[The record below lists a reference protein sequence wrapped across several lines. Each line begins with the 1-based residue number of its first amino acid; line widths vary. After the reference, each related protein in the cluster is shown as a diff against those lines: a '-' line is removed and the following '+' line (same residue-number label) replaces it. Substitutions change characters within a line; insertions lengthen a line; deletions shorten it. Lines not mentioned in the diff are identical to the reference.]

1 MFTAVPW
8 ELPSTVAWL
17 LKLVFQREITQVP
30 IAPVQL
36 HAIVMACFASLI
48 APFGGFFASAVKR
61 AFKIKDFGHSIP
73 GHGGMTDRMDCQF
86 LMGLFAHM
94 YHQSFIKTYNVSV
107 GSILAL
113 TINNLTPREQV
124 ELLERLQT
132 YLSNQEILDSAMIA
146 ASNIG
151 DIISKAQQNLTL

>member
-1 MFTAVPW
+1 MTFF
-8 ELPSTVAWL
+8 
-17 LKLVFQREITQVP
+17 FQ
-30 IAPVQL
+30 
-36 HAIVMACFASLI
+36 
-48 APFGGFFASAVKR
+48 
-61 AFKIKDFGHSIP
+61 
-73 GHGGMTDRMDCQF
+73 
-86 LMGLFAHM
+86 
-94 YHQSFIKTYNVSV
+94 TYNVSV

-151 DIISKAQQNLTL
+151 EIISKAQRNLTL

>member
-1 MFTAVPW
+1 MQNNNVTD
-8 ELPSTVAWL
+8 
-17 LKLVFQREITQVP
+17 
-30 IAPVQL
+30 
-36 HAIVMACFASLI
+36 
-48 APFGGFFASAVKR
+48 
-61 AFKIKDFGHSIP
+61 DFI
-73 GHGGMTDRMDCQF
+73 Q
-86 LMGLFAHM
+86 
-94 YHQSFIKTYNVSV
+94 TYNVSV

-151 DIISKAQQNLTL
+151 EIISKAQRNLTL

>member
-1 MFTAVPW
+1 M
-8 ELPSTVAWL
+8 
-17 LKLVFQREITQVP
+17 
-30 IAPVQL
+30 
-36 HAIVMACFASLI
+36 
-48 APFGGFFASAVKR
+48 
-61 AFKIKDFGHSIP
+61 
-73 GHGGMTDRMDCQF
+73 
-86 LMGLFAHM
+86 
-94 YHQSFIKTYNVSV
+94 